1 MALIDYIKPL
11 RAACAVAVAGS
22 SVGAASA
29 LHVSQSSITR
39 AVLALEAGLQQV
51 VFYRSAQGM
60 QPIPAMAA
68 VLKLCV
74 AAFDHLVIT
83 DVAKAPKSKVARWMR
98 CRVALGMGARHVRV
112 LLSLSATGSETLSAM
127 QLGISQSAVHQT
139 LAQLEHLCTQPLFVR
154 SSQVGL
160 RLTETGTGLLSG
172 CKLFLSELQQ
182 ADEMLAALAGQM
194 QGRLVIGTLP
204 FSTGALLP
212 RALDRVLRSLPS
224 VQVTVID
231 GTYDSLIQ
239 LLRQGEI
246 DLMVGALRPE
256 LSVKGLVQETLFI
269 DRLAVLARAAHP
281 LTKRPKLSWRDLQTT
296 QWIMPMAHTPAQAVL
311 EQVLASGGL
320 PMPAVE
326 LRVNSALM
334 MQALLLQ
341 SDRVAMMSP
350 RQMQAEIAAGLLAE
364 LPLPMLHTERTIGL
378 VRRAEVRASAP
389 LASLIATC
397 RQVASEII
405 RESP

>member
-11 RAACAVAVAGS
+11 RAACAVAVTGS
-22 SVGAASA
+22 SVGAATA
-29 LHVSQSSITR
+29 LHVSQSSVTR

-51 VFYRSAQGM
+51 VFYRSALGM
-60 QPIPAMAA
+60 QSTPAFVA
-68 VLKLCV
+68 VVKLCS
-74 AAFDHLVIT
+74 AAFDHLLMT
-83 DVAKAPKSKVARWMR
+83 EPSKARKSKLPLWMD
-98 CRVALGMGARHVRV
+98 CRVALGIGARHVRV
-112 LLSLSATGSETLSAM
+112 MLSLSVTGSETLSAT

-139 LAQLEHLCTQPLFVR
+139 LAQLEHLCTRPLFVR

-160 RLTETGTGLLSG
+160 RLTDTGSRLLRG
-172 CKLFLSELQQ
+172 CKLFLADLQQ
-182 ADEMLAALAGQM
+182 ADEMLAALAGHR

-212 RALDRVLRSLPS
+212 KALDRVLRALPS

-231 GTYDSLIQ
+231 GTYDNLIQ

-246 DLMVGALRPE
+246 DVMVGALRPE
-256 LSVKGLVQETLFI
+256 LAVKGLVQETLFI
-269 DRLAVLARAAHP
+269 DRLTVLARAGHP
-281 LTKRPKLSWRDLQTT
+281 LAQRSRLSWRDLQET
-296 QWIMPMAHTPAQAVL
+296 QWIMPMANTPAQAVL

-341 SDRVAMMSP
+341 SDRVAMMSS
-350 RQMQAEIAAGLLAE
+350 RQMQAEIGAGLLTE
-364 LPLPMLHTERTIGL
+364 LQLPMPLTERSIGL
-378 VRRAEVRASAP
+378 VRRAEVRPSAA
-389 LASLIATC
+389 LDSLMATC
-397 RQVASEII
+397 RQVASEIV
-405 RESP
+405 RENP

>member
-1 MALIDYIKPL
+1 MPLIDYLKPL
-11 RAACAVAVAGS
+11 RAACAVSVAGS
-22 SVGAASA
+22 SVGAAAA
-29 LHVSQSSITR
+29 LHVSQSSVTR
-39 AVLALEAGLQQV
+39 AVFALETGLQQV
-51 VFYRSAQGM
+51 VFYRSTLGM
-60 QPIPAMAA
+60 QPTPAFAA
-68 VLKLCV
+68 VLKQCV
-74 AAFDHLVIT
+74 AAFDYLAIT
-83 DVAKAPKSKVARWMR
+83 EAVKPRKSKIPRWMH

-154 SSQVGL
+154 SSQAGL

-182 ADEMLAALAGQM
+182 ADEMLAALSGQM
-194 QGRLVIGTLP
+194 LGRLAIGTLP
-204 FSTGALLP
+204 FSTAALLP
-212 RALDRVLRSLPS
+212 RALDRVLQSLPS

-231 GTYDSLIQ
+231 GTYDTLIQ

-246 DLMVGALRPE
+246 DLMVGALRSE

-269 DRLAVLARAAHP
+269 DRLAVLARAEHP
-281 LTKRPKLSWRDLQTT
+281 LTKRPKLSWRDLKTT
-296 QWIMPMAHTPAQAVL
+296 QWIMPMAHTPAQTVL
-311 EQVLASGGL
+311 EQVLSSGGL

-350 RQMQAEIAAGLLAE
+350 RQMQAEITAGLLAE

-378 VRRAEVRASAP
+378 VRRAEVRASVP

-397 RQVASEII
+397 RQVAWEIV